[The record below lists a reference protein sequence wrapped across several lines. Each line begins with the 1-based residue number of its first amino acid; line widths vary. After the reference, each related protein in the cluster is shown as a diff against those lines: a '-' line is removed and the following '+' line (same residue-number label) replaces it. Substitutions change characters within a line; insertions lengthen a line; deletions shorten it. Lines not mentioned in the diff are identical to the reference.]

1 MQRQRMGWWRMLL
14 FRLMHRRERR
24 AGTYFGIPSD
34 RVIEVEH
41 RTDL

>member
-1 MQRQRMGWWRMLL
+1 
-14 FRLMHRRERR
+14 MHRRERR
-24 AGTYFGIPSD
+24 AGKYFGLPSD

>member
-1 MQRQRMGWWRMLL
+1 MQRQRMAWWRMLL
-14 FRLMHRRERR
+14 FRLMQRRERW
-24 AGTYFGIPSD
+24 AGKYFGIPSD